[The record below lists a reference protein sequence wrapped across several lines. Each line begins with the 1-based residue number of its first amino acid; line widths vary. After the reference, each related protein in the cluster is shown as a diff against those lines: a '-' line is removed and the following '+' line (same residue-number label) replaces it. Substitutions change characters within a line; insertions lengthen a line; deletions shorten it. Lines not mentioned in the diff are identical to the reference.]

1 MTVLTDIFLDV
12 DGVLADCTQAPELL
26 EAWPL
31 GEYDLHAVLGHA
43 QVWGAV
49 ADEGREFWAGLP
61 RTPWFEETLALV
73 EASGCRVHL
82 ATTPQFEA
90 SCWVGK
96 VHWLREHVPDRH
108 VVLTSEKSILAGPG
122 RLLIDD
128 CDANCEG
135 FRAAGGAAIVFPAL
149 WNSQYAESVDPVAYV
164 RDALDEQLRS
174 TRHV

>member
-26 EAWPL
+26 EAW
-31 GEYDLHAVLGHA
+31 GG
-43 QVWGAV
+43 V

-135 FRAAGGAAIVFPAL
+135 FRAAGGAAIGG
-149 WNSQYAESVDPVAYV
+149 
-164 RDALDEQLRS
+164 
-174 TRHV
+174 